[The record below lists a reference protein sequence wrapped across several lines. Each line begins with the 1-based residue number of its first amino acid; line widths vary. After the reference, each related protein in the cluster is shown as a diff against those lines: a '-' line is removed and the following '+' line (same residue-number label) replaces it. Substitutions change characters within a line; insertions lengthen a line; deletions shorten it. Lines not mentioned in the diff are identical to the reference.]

1 VSLYH
6 LLDSPPK
13 EKALGSTDFQKG
25 SISLSKRPYVD
36 LKETRYEN
44 NKLEADKDK
53 IENEIKK

>member
-1 VSLYH
+1 
-6 LLDSPPK
+6 LDSPPK